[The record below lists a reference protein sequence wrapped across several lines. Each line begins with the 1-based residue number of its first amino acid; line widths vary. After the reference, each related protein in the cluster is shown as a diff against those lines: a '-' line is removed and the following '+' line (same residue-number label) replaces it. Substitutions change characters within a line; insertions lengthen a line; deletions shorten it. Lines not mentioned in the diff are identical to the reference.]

1 MTVRNILIVD
11 DEPDLR
17 STLKDIFEM
26 SGFSVVT
33 AGNGAEAY
41 ALLQQGETPCLLLLD
56 LMMPVMNGWEFL
68 GRVSRELP
76 KTFEDVPIV
85 VISAVAD
92 TVDIGQRFPCE
103 IMKKP
108 LNIPHLLDLA
118 GRHCSIRRS

>member
-17 STLKDIFEM
+17 STLKDIFEL

-41 ALLQQGETPCLLLLD
+41 ALLQQGESPCLMLLD

-68 GRVSRELP
+68 GRLSQERPE
-76 KTFEDVPIV
+76 TFDEVPIV
-85 VISAVAD
+85 VISAIAD
-92 TVDIGQRFPCE
+92 TVDVGQRFRCE

-108 LNIPHLLDLA
+108 LDIPHLLKLA
-118 GRHCSIRRS
+118 GRHCSLRAG